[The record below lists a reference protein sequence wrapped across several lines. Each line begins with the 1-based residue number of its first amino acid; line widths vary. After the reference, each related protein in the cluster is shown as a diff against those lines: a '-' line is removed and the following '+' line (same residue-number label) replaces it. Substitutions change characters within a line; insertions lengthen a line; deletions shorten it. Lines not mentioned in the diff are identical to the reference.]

1 MSSLQSISIPTVDS
15 LTLDIQLPNRLKMG
29 GRITHQEPGKVLGG
43 FLKAVHDAA
52 VHERLSTFELD
63 VTELKFVNSSS
74 IRLFLD
80 WAGLVKAQAPNG
92 YKLCIL
98 TTRKFTWQK
107 TSFVAITALA
117 AGCVEIRMTD

>member
-1 MSSLQSISIPTVDS
+1 MSRLETISIPVVES
-15 LTLDIQLPNRLKMG
+15 LSVAIQLPNRLKIG
-29 GRITHQEPGKVLGG
+29 GRITHQEPGQLLGG
-43 FLKAVHDAA
+43 FLKAVHDA
-52 VHERLSTFELD
+52 VVGERLAVFELD

-80 WAGLVKAQAPNG
+80 WASWVKALAPHG
-92 YKLCIL
+92 YKLRIL

-117 AGCVEIRMTD
+117 AGCVEIHTAD